1 MAALPRLLTYA
12 DLLDMPDDG
21 SRREIVAGEL
31 LVNPAPR
38 IRHQA
43 ILLALQE
50 ELLAFFGPERA
61 YRPLPA
67 PVELRVSPYDVVQ
80 PDLVVLPRSVV
91 SQKGLRNFI
100 EEPPLLVVEIL
111 SPSSVTAD
119 RRAKMALYARF
130 GIPEYWIVDPDRQTL
145 DAHELADKAYVL
157 IEEREPGKLHSRVF
171 PGLTLETDALFSRD

>member
-1 MAALPRLLTYA
+1 MAALPRLLTYS
-12 DLLDMPDDG
+12 DLAEMPDDG
-21 SRREIVAGEL
+21 LRREIVAGEL

-50 ELLAFFGPERA
+50 EMLAFFGPERA

-67 PVELRVSPYDVVQ
+67 PVELRITPYDVVQ
-80 PDLVVLPRSVV
+80 PDLVVLPQSLVR
-91 SQKGLRNFI
+91 QHGLRNFI

-111 SPSSVTAD
+111 SPSSAASD

-130 GIPEYWIVDPDRQTL
+130 GITEYGIVDPDRSTI
-145 DAHELADKAYVL
+145 DAFALVDGAYVP
-157 IEEREPGKLHSRVF
+157 IESFEPGQVHSRVF
-171 PGLTLETDALFSRD
+171 PGLVVSADSLFT